1 MVRALKSLGNK
12 ISFFDVALLTLILF
26 SIFAYALTA
35 NLDLSIGGYALGMDE
50 RISFDGV
57 RNILHPKSTH
67 SFFYA
72 IYNGGDHRYGR
83 ILWNS
88 IALAVFL
95 PDLLFGEQGQIVGAR
110 MFQVILLF
118 GSVLLIS
125 FGFVKRA
132 FLRVVLIGLLL
143 TLPFST
149 YYMSLPKPEPLA
161 ILFICLF
168 LYFYFHRKRPW
179 VWVFLGLA
187 FGTKISMLPVVI
199 IFFFLE
205 CVTFIKNKNW
215 KWVYGE
221 FGWSEIYYFLLGL
234 CIAVPILTPALA
246 GIAFCDFF
254 VSYLIKKRPFLI
266 KYDTLMRVI
275 GYALILLSCKK
286 WLSIWIG
293 STFLNTHHGSDLLS
307 VNAVTWTLF
316 LYEKWHGLPKY
327 LWASFTVSILI
338 FLIFSLHQ
346 FFSQNQT
353 PRRDRVAMKIGLM
366 IFFLGCVLNLSIFF
380 GVQRLWGF
388 YLYPGVFFMISGAF
402 ILIDVMLDEAYR
414 PKLWLANLPK
424 YFCYF
429 VALHTLA
436 IFYVWFSTE
445 RLEFSALS
453 KRTSSQEFLEQSN
466 SYELTL
472 KFLEFAAEGEKGG
485 RVLMVAYDPAMF
497 LPISTSK
504 YQIKEFWGPFKSW
517 GDEPTPDIIVFG
529 ASHNLQNK
537 VLNPASSQYKDEVQE
552 RNGYIEYVVEPADR
566 CLKKVCYRKALSLP
580 NGGEILTKEVGVLGK
595 HTLLKSI

>member
-199 IFFFLE
+199 IFFFLAR
-205 CVTFIKNKNW
+205 F
-215 KWVYGE
+215 
-221 FGWSEIYYFLLGL
+221 
-234 CIAVPILTPALA
+234 
-246 GIAFCDFF
+246 
-254 VSYLIKKRPFLI
+254 
-266 KYDTLMRVI
+266 
-275 GYALILLSCKK
+275 
-286 WLSIWIG
+286 
-293 STFLNTHHGSDLLS
+293 
-307 VNAVTWTLF
+307 
-316 LYEKWHGLPKY
+316 
-327 LWASFTVSILI
+327 
-338 FLIFSLHQ
+338 
-346 FFSQNQT
+346 
-353 PRRDRVAMKIGLM
+353 
-366 IFFLGCVLNLSIFF
+366 
-380 GVQRLWGF
+380 
-388 YLYPGVFFMISGAF
+388 
-402 ILIDVMLDEAYR
+402 
-414 PKLWLANLPK
+414 
-424 YFCYF
+424 
-429 VALHTLA
+429 
-436 IFYVWFSTE
+436 
-445 RLEFSALS
+445 
-453 KRTSSQEFLEQSN
+453 
-466 SYELTL
+466 
-472 KFLEFAAEGEKGG
+472 
-485 RVLMVAYDPAMF
+485 
-497 LPISTSK
+497 
-504 YQIKEFWGPFKSW
+504 
-517 GDEPTPDIIVFG
+517 
-529 ASHNLQNK
+529 
-537 VLNPASSQYKDEVQE
+537 
-552 RNGYIEYVVEPADR
+552 
-566 CLKKVCYRKALSLP
+566 
-580 NGGEILTKEVGVLGK
+580 
-595 HTLLKSI
+595 